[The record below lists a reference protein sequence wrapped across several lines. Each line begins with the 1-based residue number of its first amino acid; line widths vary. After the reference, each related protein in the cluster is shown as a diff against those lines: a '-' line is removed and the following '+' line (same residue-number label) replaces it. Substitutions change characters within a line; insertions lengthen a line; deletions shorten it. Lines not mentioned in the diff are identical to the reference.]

1 MFTKVVATL
10 GPSTD
15 RLADIGRLLELT
27 DGVRINM
34 SHATEKELEARLKA
48 VRKFEEARGKPIAV
62 IADLRGPSVRTG
74 LMPPLQVEVGAKVA
88 FRLADKGDGS
98 FVPVPRREFF
108 EAVGE
113 GDELLMLDGR
123 LVLKVVNAGGDLAE
137 ARALSSGVISSN
149 KAIVIRGKDFDIQLP
164 VEEDLVALKVLAKY
178 RDDID
183 YIALS
188 LVRNGAEVSLM
199 RKVVEEHGLSPYI
212 MAKIETKSAV
222 DRIDEIVGSADY
234 IVIARG
240 DLALHYGLEYIP
252 KVQRAL
258 VERSLSAGRPV
269 AVATQLLDSMQ
280 TSPAP
285 TRAEVND
292 VYTTAS
298 LGVDSLW
305 LTNETASGEHPVE
318 AASWLR
324 RITSLV
330 ETQMRIRPRPAD
342 ARDRFA
348 EAVAD
353 MAEDLGAEIA
363 VYSMTGTL
371 AKRIAK
377 FRPPTRIYA
386 GAKDLHVA
394 RRLALIWGVEP
405 LLIPAQTYEEGL
417 EKLLSRF
424 PNKMLVATYGIK
436 GGVHT
441 IKIRLGN

>member
-15 RLADIGRLLELT
+15 RLADIGQLLELI

-34 SHATEKELEARLKA
+34 SHATEGELEARLKA

-74 LMPPLQVEVGAKVA
+74 LMQPLQVEAGAKVA
-88 FRLADKGDGS
+88 FKLADRSDGT

-108 EAVGE
+108 EAVEE
-113 GDELLMLDGR
+113 GDELLMLDGK
-123 LVLKVVNAGGDLAE
+123 LVLKAVKVGGGLVEALAS
-137 ARALSSGVISSN
+137 SSGVITSN

-164 VEEDLVALKVLAKY
+164 VEEDLAALRILAKY

-188 LVRNGAEVSLM
+188 LVKNGAEVSLM
-199 RKVVEEHGLSPYI
+199 RKVVEEQGLSPHV

-222 DRIDEIVGSADY
+222 DRIDEMIESADY

-258 VERSLSAGRPV
+258 VERALSMGKPV

-324 RITSLV
+324 RIISLV
-330 ETQMRIRPRPAD
+330 EVQTHIRPRPTN

-377 FRPPTRIYA
+377 FRPPARIYA
-386 GAKDLHVA
+386 GVKDPHVA

-417 EKLLSRF
+417 EKLLSKF
-424 PNKMLVATYGIK
+424 PDKMLVATYGIK

-441 IKIRLGN
+441 IKIRLGD